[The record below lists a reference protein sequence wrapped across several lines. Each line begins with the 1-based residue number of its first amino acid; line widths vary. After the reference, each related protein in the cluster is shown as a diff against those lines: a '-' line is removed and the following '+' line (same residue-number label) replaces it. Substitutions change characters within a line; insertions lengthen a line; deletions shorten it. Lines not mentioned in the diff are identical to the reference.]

1 MASRE
6 SYKHHFASLLVAVAD
21 VYDALRTIRP
31 YRQALSV
38 ARASTILIQY
48 ALSGKLHREYVSAF
62 LKLVGVLTPG
72 RHVVLS
78 DGTRGTIIEAMKDR
92 TLTPMVE
99 DEDGQLYD
107 LSDPSAPGLVEV
119 EEDVVR
125 FDQEYRKAAWRNS
138 GKVRWKPMRSTRLFR
153 VPL

>member
-6 SYKHHFASLLVAVAD
+6 IYKHHFASLLVAVAD

-38 ARASTILIQY
+38 ARASTILIQD
-48 ALSGKLHREYVSAF
+48 ALSGKLHHEYVSAF

-78 DGTRGTIIEAMKDR
+78 DGTRGTIIEALKDHI
-92 TLTPMVE
+92 LTPMVE
-99 DEDGQLYD
+99 DEEGQLYD
-107 LSDPSAPGLVEV
+107 LSDPSAPGLMEV
-119 EEDVVR
+119 GEKNV
-125 FDQEYRKAAWRNS
+125 A
-138 GKVRWKPMRSTRLFR
+138 
-153 VPL
+153 